1 MAAAADA
8 GLPYASY
15 LCTTRHVLNAQA
27 AADRKREWLSSQRD
41 WRADGGT
48 SWPTGSRDY
57 PYRRPGRRVPAG
69 SGRLG
74 VLAVAGQN
82 PGPGAP
88 PPPPPPPRPAGIP
101 SRARRPPQRGGRD
114 TVDPP
119 PL

>member
-48 SWPTGSRDY
+48 SWPTGTRDY
-57 PYRRPGRRVPAG
+57 AYRPRGRRVAAG

-74 VLAVAGQN
+74 VLAAGGLN
-82 PGPGAP
+82 PSARW
-88 PPPPPPPRPAGIP
+88 PPRPP
-101 SRARRPPQRGGRD
+101 LPPRAAQP
-114 TVDPP
+114 TVLPG
-119 PL
+119 